1 MGLISGVITDKLLSV
16 KRMPLITKLLFNE
29 NHVVVELES
38 GESLRV
44 SYEAYSQYRL
54 SSGLDLAGDLYA
66 EIYNESRKF
75 ECMNRGLS
83 YLGVRARSVDEM
95 KKYLKKRNFS
105 DRHIDDTVEYLKGKG
120 YLDDYQF
127 ALMYIKERM
136 KSGKRGKDLIVRDL
150 FRKGISRR
158 EIDRAV
164 KESGADVIDEEAL
177 FQLALKKFESLRDKD
192 NPEIRV
198 ANYLR
203 QRGFDYDAIR
213 KILRRLGRDTD
224 SE

>member
-1 MGLISGVITDKLLSV
+1 
-16 KRMPLITKLLFNE
+16 MPLITKLLFNE
-29 NHVVVELES
+29 NYVVVELES

-54 SSGLDLAGDLYA
+54 SSGLDLSGDLYA

-75 ECMNRGLS
+75 ECMSRGLS
-83 YLGVRARSVDEM
+83 YLAVRARSVDEM
-95 KKYLKKRNFS
+95 KKYLKMRNFS
-105 DRHIDDTVEYLKGKG
+105 DRHIDETVEYLKGKG
-120 YLDDYQF
+120 YLDDSQF
-127 ALMYIKERM
+127 ALMYIKDRM

-164 KESGADVIDEEAL
+164 KESGADVVNEEAL
-177 FQLALKKFESLRDKD
+177 FQLALKKFESVRDKD